1 MSQKTFILI
10 LGLLFSLSAPLS
22 AEPPAAP
29 VPAQSP
35 APSVPAYSDYIS
47 LGSDLARKGHWNL
60 SERTYMKA
68 VQSPE
73 AIERAQAYEGLAA
86 LYGKLKMPRKTASAK
101 KRLEEEKRFMAKVL
115 PQDESYYEVYTLL
128 DGDTY
133 AKIASRRKISLEWL
147 KRANDHKRLITG
159 KTIRVPKLSYSLVVN
174 RNLKTLEWRRGDE
187 IIKVYPVAVGKK
199 ESETPAG
206 DFEIATKVKNPIWY
220 HLKVQIPPESPKNL
234 LGPRWLGLNVKGY
247 GIHGTRNPR
256 SINYAVSHGCVRMYN
271 RDVQE
276 LFEWM
281 SVGTKVTIRDAS

>member
-1 MSQKTFILI
+1 MSQKTFFLTA
-10 LGLLFSLSAPLS
+10 GLLLFLTPALS
-22 AEPPAAP
+22 AEPQTPAASSQVPAAP
-29 VPAQSP
+29 APAFSEFVSQ
-35 APSVPAYSDYIS
+35 
-47 LGSDLARKGHWNL
+47 GSELARKGEWNL

-73 AIERAQAYEGLAA
+73 AIDRAQAYEGLAA
-86 LYGKLKMPRKTASAK
+86 LYGKLKMPKKTAKAK
-101 KRLEEEKRFMAKVL
+101 KLLSDEKKFMAKLL
-115 PQDESYYEVYTLL
+115 PEDESYYEIYTLAE
-128 DGDTY
+128 GDTY

-187 IIKVYPVAVGKK
+187 VIKVYPVAVGKK

-281 SVGTKVTIRDAS
+281 SVGTKVTIRDAR